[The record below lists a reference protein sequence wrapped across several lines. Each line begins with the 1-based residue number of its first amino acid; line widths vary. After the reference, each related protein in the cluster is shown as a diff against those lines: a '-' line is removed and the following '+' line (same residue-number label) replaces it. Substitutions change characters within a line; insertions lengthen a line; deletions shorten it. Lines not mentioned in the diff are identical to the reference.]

1 MTTIHRT
8 ALVEYSAKEMYDLVN
23 DIDKYPQFLPMCQA
37 VEVHMHTETE
47 AEATLKIAKGGVKI
61 DFGTHNDMIPGKE
74 IKIRLIKGPFKRL
87 LGVWHFIPLNDK
99 ACKITL
105 DLEFEFSSKVMAL
118 ALGVVFNTLA
128 NTMLDAFCK
137 RAKTVYGAEAV

>member
-8 ALVEYSAKEMYDLVN
+8 ALVEYSAKQMYDLVN

-37 VEVHMHTETE
+37 VEVHIHTETE

-61 DFGTHNDMIPGKE
+61 DFGTHNDMISGKE

-87 LGVWHFIPLNDK
+87 LGVWHCIPLNDK
-99 ACKITL
+99 ACKVTL

-137 RAKTVYGAEAV
+137 RAKTVYGATAV